1 MKKLHRHSSD
11 SDAVRE
17 SAVQKFAEFRKLQ
30 YPTSVLR
37 GVCSYMAATTG
48 SYEWIN
54 IRSEISAW

>member
-1 MKKLHRHSSD
+1 MKKVHSQGSD

-17 SAVQKFAEFRKLQ
+17 SAIQKFAEFRKLQ

-48 SYEWIN
+48 LYEWIN